1 MSLVK
6 KEVIMGW
13 LRALTC
19 FILTSGAMAPITTLA
34 QTRVEETEAT
44 ATHYTGTAFIT
55 YTGKWHLGE
64 ITRNWSGGTA
74 AVSIWGPSGSPSPS
88 DLNVPAARVTL
99 SFTGT
104 GVSWI
109 GARGPQLGIANV
121 FLDGVFLAS
130 VDTYSAQEE
139 IQAVL
144 GTLNGFANGPH
155 TLAIE
160 VTGTKNPSSTDFGIV
175 VDAFDIEGSPSGR
188 IQETGEAAIAYFG
201 IWILGD
207 ATRPGASGGT
217 FSYSYAENASGIV
230 PASTP
235 EGGISM
241 RVTTR
246 AVFTFR
252 GTRVTWIG
260 LKNSA
265 AGVARIYLDG
275 VFVDQVDTFAPVE
288 ETQAPLFTSNV
299 LAAGIHTLA
308 IEVTDPSNRHIAVDA
323 FDVTP

>member
-1 MSLVK
+1 MK
-6 KEVIMGW
+6 W
-13 LRALTC
+13 LRTLMC
-19 FILTSGAMAPITTLA
+19 FILTAGATAPVTTYA
-34 QTRVEETEAT
+34 QTRVEQTAPA
-44 ATHYTGTAFIT
+44 ATHYTGTASIT
-55 YTGKWHLGE
+55 YIGKWHLGE
-64 ITRNWSGGTA
+64 ITRNWSDGTA
-74 AVSIWGPSGSPSPS
+74 AVSIWGPAASPSPS
-88 DLNVPAARVTL
+88 DANVPAARVTL
-99 SFTGT
+99 NFSGT

-121 FLDGVFLAS
+121 FLDGNFVAT
-130 VDTYSAQEE
+130 VDTYAAQEE

-144 GTLNGFANGPH
+144 GTLSGLADGPH

-160 VTGTKNPSSTDFGIV
+160 VTGTRNPSSTDFGVV

-188 IQETGEAAIAYFG
+188 IQETGSAAVAYFG

-207 ATRPGASGGT
+207 VTRPGVSGGT
-217 FSYSYAENASGIV
+217 FSYSYAENAPGIV
-230 PASTP
+230 PMSTP

-252 GTRVTWIG
+252 GTQVTWIG
-260 LKNSA
+260 LKSPG
-265 AGVARIYLDG
+265 AGVARVYLDG
-275 VFVDQVDTFAPVE
+275 VFMAEVDTFAPVE
-288 ETQAPLFTSNV
+288 ETQAPVFTSNV

-308 IEVTDPSNRHIAVDA
+308 IEVTGTPPSHQNIAVDA